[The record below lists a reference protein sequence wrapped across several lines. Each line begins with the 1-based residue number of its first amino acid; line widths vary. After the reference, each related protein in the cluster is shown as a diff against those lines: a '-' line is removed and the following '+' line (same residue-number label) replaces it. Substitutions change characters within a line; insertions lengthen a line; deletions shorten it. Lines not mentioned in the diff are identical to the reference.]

1 MARFRRNL
9 AFTLLISLVEVNS
22 QVVKVAAI
30 QMCMS
35 EDKTSN
41 VQKAKDFVRESAKNG
56 AQIILLP
63 ELFESLYFCK
73 DMDSKYFSFASPL
86 KNNSLIKQFSKL
98 AKELNV
104 VILVSY
110 FEKAG
115 EEYFNSLVVVNAD
128 GEVMDNYR
136 KTHIP
141 DGPGY
146 EEKFYFKPGD
156 TGFKVW
162 DTAYG
167 KIGVG
172 ICWDQWFCETAR
184 ALTLMGA
191 EIIFYPTAIGSEP
204 EIGLDSKEHW
214 QRVQMGHAATNTV
227 PVVVANRIGEEVGES
242 CSLSFYG
249 SSFITDYTGEK
260 IAEATR
266 DKEEIVYGE
275 FDLEE
280 NAKQREYWGLLRDRR
295 PETYSIISKA

>member
-1 MARFRRNL
+1 M
-9 AFTLLISLVEVNS
+9 
-22 QVVKVAAI
+22 VKVSAI
-30 QMCMS
+30 QMSMS
-35 EDKTSN
+35 EDKNSN
-41 VQKAKDFVRESAKNG
+41 LAKAERLVRESASNG

-63 ELFESLYFCK
+63 ELFEGLYFCK
-73 DMDSKYFSFASPL
+73 DMDEKYFSWAKPL
-86 KNNSLIKQFSKL
+86 KNNQLIEQFASL
-98 AKELNV
+98 AKELGV
-104 VILVSY
+104 VLLVSY
-110 FEKAG
+110 FEKSD
-115 EEYFNSLVVVNAD
+115 EKYFNSLVVISSD
-128 GEVMDNYR
+128 GSVMDNYR

-156 TGFKVW
+156 TGFKVY

-204 EIGLDSKEHW
+204 EIHLDSKEHW

-227 PVVVANRIGEEVGES
+227 PVVVANRYGKEVGES
-242 CSLSFYG
+242 CELTFYG
-249 SSFITDYTGEK
+249 SSFITDYTGAK
-260 IAEATR
+260 IAEASR
-266 DKEEIVYGE
+266 DKEEVIYAV

-280 NAKQREYWGLLRDRR
+280 NAKQRKYWGLLRDRR
-295 PETYSIISKA
+295 PSMYAKLCEE

>member
-1 MARFRRNL
+1 M
-9 AFTLLISLVEVNS
+9 
-22 QVVKVAAI
+22 VKVSAI
-30 QMCMS
+30 QMSMS
-35 EDKTSN
+35 ADKHSN
-41 VQKAKDFVRESAKNG
+41 VNTAKRLVREAAFNG

-73 DMDSKYFSFASPL
+73 DMDEKYFSWAKPL
-86 KNNSLIKQFSKL
+86 ENNELIKQFSDL
-98 AKELNV
+98 AYELNV

-110 FEKAG
+110 FEKNQSS
-115 EEYFNSLVVVNAD
+115 YFNSLVVINAD
-128 GEVMDNYR
+128 GIVMDNYR

-156 TGFKVW
+156 SGFKVY

-204 EIGLDSKEHW
+204 EIKLDSKEHW

-227 PVVVANRIGEEVGES
+227 PVVVANRVGEEVGES
-242 CSLSFYG
+242 CSLTFYG
-249 SSFITDYTGEK
+249 SSFITDYTGAK
-260 IAEATR
+260 IAEASR
-266 DKEEIVYGE
+266 DKEEIIYAA

-280 NAKQREYWGLLRDRR
+280 NARQREYWGLLRDRR
-295 PETYSIISKA
+295 EEMYGDISKP